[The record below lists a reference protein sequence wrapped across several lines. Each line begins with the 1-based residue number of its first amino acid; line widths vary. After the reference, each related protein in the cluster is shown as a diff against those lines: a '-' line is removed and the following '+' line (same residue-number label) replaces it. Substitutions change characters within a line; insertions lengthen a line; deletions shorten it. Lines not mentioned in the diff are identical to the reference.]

1 MWRPLPL
8 SMAIA
13 CITSA
18 VTGLGQAGAPVPALI
33 PRPARI
39 EPRPAGF
46 ELRESTKVIAG
57 PGTETEAHRLAE
69 SLRAAT
75 GFKLPVESGQ
85 SGRSAL
91 VFVLDPSLR
100 TALGDEGYRLSVG
113 PGRVLIRAAGAAGL
127 FYAGETFRQLL
138 PVEVFGPAH
147 KGIARRWVA
156 PGIEIEDRPR
166 LRWRG
171 LLLDVAR
178 HYQPLEFLKKLVD
191 LAALHKMNV
200 LQLHLTDDQGW
211 RMEIKK
217 YPRLTEVGSVRAESP
232 RPGDRNAGDGT
243 RYGPFFYTQAQMR
256 DLVVY
261 ARTRHVTILPEI
273 EMPGHFLAAL
283 TAYPQFSCRGGPFAV
298 RTRWGVEPDILCGG
312 NDQAIAFAL
321 DILEE
326 VVGVFPSEFIH
337 IGGDEA
343 PKNRWKE
350 CPKCQARIQAEGLK
364 NEEALQGW
372 FNQRIEAFLA
382 RNGRRLIG
390 WDEILEGGLPA
401 RATVM
406 SWRGMTGGLAAANSG
421 HDVVM
426 SPTSHCYFDYAQAEG
441 PGEPEFIGGLITL
454 ETVYGF
460 DPMPFGLLSPN
471 QSHILGVQGNIWT
484 EYIRTPAD
492 VEYFAFPRAAAL
504 AEVAW
509 TPPAHRDFP
518 DFRRRLSYHLK
529 RLDQLNVHYRKL
541 E

>member
-1 MWRPLPL
+1 
-8 SMAIA
+8 
-13 CITSA
+13 
-18 VTGLGQAGAPVPALI
+18 
-33 PRPARI
+33 
-39 EPRPAGF
+39 
-46 ELRESTKVIAG
+46 
-57 PGTETEAHRLAE
+57 
-69 SLRAAT
+69 
-75 GFKLPVESGQ
+75 
-85 SGRSAL
+85 
-91 VFVLDPSLR
+91 
-100 TALGDEGYRLSVG
+100 
-113 PGRVLIRAAGAAGL
+113 
-127 FYAGETFRQLL
+127 
-138 PVEVFGPAH
+138 
-147 KGIARRWVA
+147 
-156 PGIEIEDRPR
+156 
-166 LRWRG
+166 
-171 LLLDVAR
+171 
-178 HYQPLEFLKKLVD
+178 
-191 LAALHKMNV
+191 
-200 LQLHLTDDQGW
+200 
-211 RMEIKK
+211 
-217 YPRLTEVGSVRAESP
+217 
-232 RPGDRNAGDGT
+232 
-243 RYGPFFYTQAQMR
+243 
-256 DLVVY
+256 
-261 ARTRHVTILPEI
+261 VTILPEI

-283 TAYPQFSCRGGPFAV
+283 TAYPQYSCRGGPFAV
-298 RTRWGVEPDILCGG
+298 RTRWGIEPDILCGG

-343 PKNRWKE
+343 PKDRWKE
-350 CPKCQARIQAEGLK
+350 CPKCQARIRAEGLK

-441 PGEPEFIGGLITL
+441 PGEPECIGGLLPL

-460 DPMPFGLLSPN
+460 DPVPSGLLPAN
-471 QSHILGVQGNIWT
+471 QSHVLGVQGNIWT

-492 VEYFAFPRAAAL
+492 VEYSAFPRAAAL

-509 TPPAHRDFP
+509 TPPAQRDFP

-529 RLDQLNVHYRKL
+529 RLDHLNVHYRKL